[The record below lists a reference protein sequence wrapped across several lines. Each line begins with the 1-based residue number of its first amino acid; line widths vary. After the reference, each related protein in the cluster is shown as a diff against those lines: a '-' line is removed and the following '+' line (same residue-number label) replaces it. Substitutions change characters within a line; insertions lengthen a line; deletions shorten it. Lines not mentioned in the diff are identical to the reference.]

1 MIGQIDNEDK
11 ETYILGDL
19 NCNLLDQTNLDNDA
33 KHLLRILEI
42 YQLTQLIT
50 KPTRITQRSKSL
62 LDVCITSCPEKI
74 IHSDVFHVGLSDH
87 SLVYAVRK
95 INSLPKCNRTR
106 ETEVR
111 NFKNF
116 NSERFLEDLQAQP
129 WAQLSFYAMWSCWKT
144 MFLEVHDSHA
154 PIRSKRVIKRPSLPW
169 LSKDIGD
176 KMLESDRLK
185 RLAMIKKDDV
195 SWAKYRSSRNIVN
208 VALRKAKSAF
218 YASQIENVTANPKK
232 AWKTVND
239 ILGRKQRT
247 DDVREIK
254 INDHSV
260 TSPEEIAEKFNDY
273 FTSIG
278 RSLAENIHNIECNY
292 SQFVNR
298 VDVSFLFQP
307 VSLSQVY
314 KLLNSL
320 SVCKASGID
329 KISAKVLKWAA
340 PVVSESLMQIFNRSI
355 VSHVFPNEWK
365 VARVNALQKKG
376 PRNMLDNYRPISIL
390 PVVSKVFERIL

>member
-1 MIGQIDNEDK
+1 MTRNEELLILVCIEVTKPNSRPFIVSSIYKPPSAPVEIFDSIGRIIGQIDNEDK
-11 ETYILGDL
+11 ETYIVGDL
-19 NCNLLDQTNLDNDA
+19 NYNLLDQTNLDNDA

-50 KPTRITQRSKSL
+50 KPKRITQRSKSL

-74 IHSDVFHVGLSDH
+74 IHSDVFHVGLNDH

-106 ETEVR
+106 EIEVR

-129 WAQLSFYAMWSCWKT
+129 WAQLSFYEADVNAMWSCRKT
-144 MFLEVHDSHA
+144 MFLEVLDSHA
-154 PIRSKRVIKRPSLPW
+154 PIRSKRVRKRPSFSW
-169 LSKDIGD
+169 LSNDIRD
-176 KMLESDRLK
+176 KMLERDRLK

-208 VALRKAKSAF
+208 VALRKVKSAF
-218 YASQIENVTANPKK
+218 YASQIENVTGNPRK

-239 ILGRKQRT
+239 ILGRKQPT

-260 TSPEEIAEKFNDY
+260 TSPEEIADKFNDY

-278 RSLAENIHNIECNY
+278 PSLAENIDNNECNY
-292 SQFVNR
+292 LIR
-298 VDVSFLFQP
+298 RLI
-307 VSLSQVY
+307 
-314 KLLNSL
+314 
-320 SVCKASGID
+320 AS
-329 KISAKVLKWAA
+329 
-340 PVVSESLMQIFNRSI
+340 
-355 VSHVFPNEWK
+355 
-365 VARVNALQKKG
+365 
-376 PRNMLDNYRPISIL
+376 
-390 PVVSKVFERIL
+390 

>member
-106 ETEVR
+106 EIEVR

-129 WAQLSFYAMWSCWKT
+129 WAQLSFYEADVNAMWSCWKT
-144 MFLEVHDSHA
+144 MFVEVLDSHA
-154 PIRSKRVIKRPSLPW
+154 PIRSKRVRKRPSLPW
-169 LSKDIGD
+169 LSKDIRD
-176 KMLESDRLK
+176 KMLERDRLK
-185 RLAMIKKDDV
+185 RLAMIKKDYV
-195 SWAKYRSSRNIVN
+195 
-208 VALRKAKSAF
+208 
-218 YASQIENVTANPKK
+218 
-232 AWKTVND
+232 
-239 ILGRKQRT
+239 
-247 DDVREIK
+247 
-254 INDHSV
+254 
-260 TSPEEIAEKFNDY
+260 
-273 FTSIG
+273 
-278 RSLAENIHNIECNY
+278 
-292 SQFVNR
+292 
-298 VDVSFLFQP
+298 
-307 VSLSQVY
+307 
-314 KLLNSL
+314 
-320 SVCKASGID
+320 
-329 KISAKVLKWAA
+329 
-340 PVVSESLMQIFNRSI
+340 QIFQKYS
-355 VSHVFPNEWK
+355 K
-365 VARVNALQKKG
+365 CCVA
-376 PRNMLDNYRPISIL
+376 
-390 PVVSKVFERIL
+390 